1 MDPELSWSSPVPSPT
16 LSPTLSPI
24 PSPSDIS
31 PSSSSNPV
39 VKVTN
44 GWKTENEG
52 FIYVSVKGGPT
63 ERGMAHGQ
71 LLADR
76 IIKFIRTYAYYIYD
90 HTGYT
95 IHLFIQ
101 MMADLYMTKSSLDVK
116 YQEIMQEVKG
126 IAAGVVDAVKTG
138 NNISE
143 ETKKIVDTTSS
154 PPRIKLTSKSYYSST
169 STSSSD
175 RSYVVIDEKA
185 IFLLNGI
192 VSLFYTFPYLEK
204 KLNTTEYS

>member
-101 MMADLYMTKSSLDVK
+101 MMADLYMTKSLI
-116 YQEIMQEVKG
+116 YLQAM
-126 IAAGVVDAVKTG
+126 
-138 NNISE
+138 
-143 ETKKIVDTTSS
+143 
-154 PPRIKLTSKSYYSST
+154 KLSFQHFPGAQPKL
-169 STSSSD
+169 
-175 RSYVVIDEKA
+175 RS
-185 IFLLNGI
+185 FNLGLN
-192 VSLFYTFPYLEK
+192 
-204 KLNTTEYS
+204 

>member
-101 MMADLYMTKSSLDVK
+101 MMADLYMTKNSLDVK
-116 YQEIMQEVKG
+116 YQEIIKEVQG
-126 IAAGVVDAVKTG
+126 IAAGVVYAVKNG
-138 NNISE
+138 KISE
-143 ETKKIVDTTSS
+143 ETKKFVDTTSS
-154 PPRIKLTSKSYYSST
+154 PPRIKLTPKSYYGST
-169 STSSSD
+169 ATATATSSPD
-175 RSYVVIDEKA
+175 KSYVEIDEKA

-192 VSLFYTFPYLEK
+192 VSLFTFFHI
-204 KLNTTEYS
+204 